1 MSLVT
6 LKNKVR
12 AQQNLSTEEGFSI
25 KGTTRNIR
33 GVGSNPHKP
42 NVRTIFKGTSPTGYG
57 GLRTRDT
64 KQPVTT
70 KRSTFSLHI
79 LNNHTT
85 HVTIKSDPTSAM
97 TTKGLLMSKVYH
109 PTGNIGCSKEDKCPI
124 WWVKD
129 FNPLSKTQSAYIKTK
144 KIKCSVVEDDGSGVE
159 GSCVEGC
166 KNSYFIGTRKVSNN
180 TYHKTTSSGAIT
192 SGEFT
197 EMNVL
202 QNNCL
207 PTPPCKK
214 PFPFIINKNG
224 CVTNYV
230 TPQEAQAAGLLPA
243 NWMTC
248 NSKYSINPYL
258 MTS

>member
-12 AQQNLSTEEGFSI
+12 AQQNISTEEGFSI

-33 GVGSNPHKP
+33 GVGSNPRKP
-42 NVRTIFKGTSPTGYG
+42 PVRTIFKGTSPTGYG
-57 GLRTRDT
+57 GLPSRDT

-79 LNNHTT
+79 LNNNTT

-109 PTGNIGCSKEDKCPI
+109 PTKSSYSSGFCKEEKCPT

-129 FNPLSKTQSAYIKTK
+129 FNPLAKTQSAYIKTK
-144 KIKCSVVEDDGSGVE
+144 KIKCSVEDDETGVE
-159 GSCVEGC
+159 GCQ
-166 KNSYFIGTRKVSNN
+166 NSYFIGTRKVLKS

-214 PFPFIINKNG
+214 PFPFILNKNG
-224 CVTNYV
+224 CDTNYL
-230 TPQEAQAAGLLPA
+230 TPQEAQAAGLLPE

-248 NSKYSINPYL
+248 SKYSINPYL
-258 MTS
+258 